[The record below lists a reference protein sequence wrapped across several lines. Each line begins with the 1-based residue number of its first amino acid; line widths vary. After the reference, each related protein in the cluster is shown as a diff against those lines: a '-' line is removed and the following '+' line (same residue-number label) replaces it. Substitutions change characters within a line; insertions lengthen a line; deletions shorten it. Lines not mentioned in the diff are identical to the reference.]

1 MADNVIK
8 SLDIGSGL
16 DTKAIVDALVDSQ
29 KSPKQ
34 KAIQA
39 NLDSSNVKISSIG
52 TIKSD
57 LNSISTSLTSID
69 GTTGLSI
76 ASTGSAVTA
85 VISDSALATSF
96 EHDFTVTRLAK
107 SQTLVFGN
115 YNAATSSLG
124 AGSLAFEFG
133 TWAGGSFTKD
143 SSVSTSTV
151 TISSSAN
158 TLEDIAGEI
167 NNANI
172 GVTASVILT
181 SSGNYSLV
189 MRASTGADN
198 AMRITATETSAG
210 SGLAALGYTSYSA
223 STEAVAGAD
232 AAFTIDGVSV
242 TRESNSFT
250 DLVDGVTVTLAST
263 TSSSET
269 LSGTFNTD
277 TAKAAM
283 KSMVDDIN
291 TLISTLQTQSKRGIY
306 GAESGPLAGDPLVKS
321 MLDDIRGFTTS
332 AITGFGSSSVYLA
345 EFGIETNRD
354 GSLSIDEND
363 FEDAFEAN
371 PSSFS
376 AIMNSRVTTSS
387 SLVTGTINSS
397 SSYTPGSYA
406 FDLSAATLGGNAMTV
421 DSGNYYMSSGNA
433 VGLKLSLSGSGEDA
447 TIYIGKSLLEQIQ
460 DWSETLLESTGDL
473 EDRVS
478 DYNLD
483 VSDYTIELST
493 LDAEMEKIRERY
505 LVQFGEMDA
514 AVASFKRTG
523 ESLTAMMDA
532 WRDARR

>member
-1 MADNVIK
+1 MVDNVIK

-57 LNSISTSLTSID
+57 LNSLGTSLTAID
-69 GTTGLSI
+69 GTTGLSVT
-76 ASTGSAVTA
+76 STGSAVTA
-85 VISDSALATSF
+85 VIADPALANSF
-96 EHDFTVTRLAK
+96 EHDFTVTTLAK
-107 SQTLVFGN
+107 SQTLVFGG
-115 YNAATSSLG
+115 YGSATTGLG

-133 TWAGGSFTKD
+133 TWSGGSFTKD
-143 SSVSTSTV
+143 SSVATSTV

-181 SSGNYSLV
+181 SNGNYSLV

-210 SGLAALGYTSYSA
+210 SGLAALGYTSYSS

-250 DLVDGVTVTLAST
+250 DLIDGVTLNLVS
-263 TSSSET
+263 TSSSNET
-269 LSGTFNTD
+269 LSGTYSTE

-283 KSMVDDIN
+283 KSMIANIN
-291 TLISTLQTQSKRGIY
+291 TLISTLQTQSKRGLY
-306 GAESGPLAGDPLVKS
+306 GAEAGPLAGDPLVKS
-321 MLDDIRGFTTS
+321 MLDDIRGFTTN
-332 AITGFGSSSVYLA
+332 AIPGFGSNSVYLA
-345 EFGIETNRD
+345 EFGVETNRD
-354 GSLSIDEND
+354 GSLSIDEDD
-363 FEDAFEAN
+363 FEDAFEAK
-371 PSSFS
+371 PSNFA

-387 SLVTGTINSS
+387 SLVIGEMNSS
-397 SSYTPGSYA
+397 SNYTPGTYS
-406 FDLSAATLGGNAMTV
+406 FDLSAATLSGGAMVV
-421 DSGNYYMSSGNA
+421 DNGKYYMPNGNA

-447 TIYIGKSLLEQIQ
+447 TVYVGKSLLEQIQ
-460 DWSETLLESTGDL
+460 DWSDTLLESTGDL

-483 VSDYTIELST
+483 VSDYTIELSS

-532 WRDARR
+532 WRDARN